1 MKDISS
7 AIEKLMEQSEKHD
20 LFLPDLMKKFNE
32 LSSLIKEIIPEN
44 LIENLSDAQNSLE
57 EMNLQSLQKALENMS
72 NNISEI
78 ESELERYIDIF
89 KRLQAEQKMDE
100 LKNRLEKL
108 VQHKDKLDRDIDNLE
123 ISDDTSAETRIW
135 QEELRGLEELNSINQ
150 DIQEASELIKPF
162 SEKSAT
168 KLDEL
173 KNSPDFNQASNNIEE
188 TISSLQQNNSKK
200 AKTSS
205 QATIN
210 NLNNIQEQLTNIQ
223 QEFQD
228 ETVSEMAEKLEKIMR
243 DILFLSKKQEKL
255 RIETLSLS
263 RNSSQLKSMAY
274 EQQII
279 QDQLNHTIKQMID
292 LSKETFSITHQ
303 I

>member
-1 MKDISS
+1 
-7 AIEKLMEQSEKHD
+7 ME
-20 LFLPDLMKKFNE
+20 KFNE

-57 EMNLQSLQKALENMS
+57 EMDLQSLQKALENMS
-72 NNISEI
+72 DNISEI
-78 ESELERYIDIF
+78 ESELDRYIDIF

-188 TISSLQQNNSKK
+188 TISGLQQSNSKK
-200 AKTSS
+200 AKISS
-205 QATIN
+205 KSTIN
-210 NLNNIQEQLTNIQ
+210 NLNNIQKQLTNI
-223 QEFQD
+223 
-228 ETVSEMAEKLEKIMR
+228 
-243 DILFLSKKQEKL
+243 
-255 RIETLSLS
+255 
-263 RNSSQLKSMAY
+263 
-274 EQQII
+274 
-279 QDQLNHTIKQMID
+279 
-292 LSKETFSITHQ
+292 
-303 I
+303 